1 MISNSDSY
9 VVVLGTTLM
18 DIIGFTFRDY
28 KIKDSNPGQIKI
40 SFGGVCTS
48 IAENMAR
55 IGINT
60 KYISILGD
68 DEAGRSLLEHSS
80 NIGYDMKDSLI
91 IKNGRTPTYMAIL
104 DENGEMVS
112 AVADTEAIS
121 FLDETFID
129 SKENLIKNA
138 FYTFLDADNPP
149 MMRYILE
156 KFKGKTNFIL
166 DPCSSTKAA
175 GIKDLIGYFHTIK
188 PNKIEAE
195 VLCGFPIENDN
206 DLNKAS
212 EYFLSLGVKNV
223 FISLDAEGIYYNNGL
238 ERGKLKIVNPNVVN
252 VTGAG
257 DSFVAGL
264 GYCYTHEFSLIETV
278 QFSMAMSNI
287 TISACDT
294 VNPCMSYERVCEEL
308 KNIEWYKTSF

>member
-18 DIIGFTFRDY
+18 DIIGFTFKDY
-28 KIKDSNPGQIKI
+28 KLNDSNPGKVKI

-55 IGINT
+55 LGINT

-104 DENGEMVS
+104 DQNGEMVS

-121 FLDETFID
+121 FLDESFVD

-138 FYTFLDADNPP
+138 SYTFLDADNPRI
-149 MMRYILE
+149 MKYILE
-156 KFKGKTNFIL
+156 KFKFNTNFIL

-175 GIKDLIGYFHTIK
+175 GIKDLIKHFHTIK
-188 PNKIEAE
+188 PNRIEAE
-195 VLCGFPIENDN
+195 VLCGFSINSDE
-206 DLNKAS
+206 DLHKAS
-212 EYFLSLGVKNV
+212 EYFLSLGIKNV
-223 FISLDAEGIYYNNGL
+223 FISLDAEGIYYNNGI
-238 ERGKLKIVNPNVVN
+238 EKGKLKITNPKVVN

-264 GYCYTHEFSLIETV
+264 GYCYTNNLSLVDTV
-278 QFSMAMSNI
+278 KFSMAMSNI

-294 VNPCMSYERVCEEL
+294 VNPSMSFERVSEEL
-308 KNIEWYKTSF
+308 ENIKWYKTSF